1 MYRLSPELAK
11 EIMSKIKPA
20 EINSS
25 GNTAFLPKSLNSIGV
40 IDGMVAVG
48 TDYYY
53 SIECPGNVLYPELPV
68 VETSSVKGYF
78 LYKREE
84 LQKLDEAWNVQRVF
98 VDPVC
103 TSADE
108 QIDVREAAIQVA
120 SDIDKLTAPTINT
133 MEQLISKCP
142 LILDCLDLSR
152 K

>member
-1 MYRLSPELAK
+1 
-11 EIMSKIKPA
+11 
-20 EINSS
+20 
-25 GNTAFLPKSLNSIGV
+25 
-40 IDGMVAVG
+40 MVAVG

-53 SIECPGNVLYPELPV
+53 SIECPGNVIYPELPV

-108 QIDVREAAIQVA
+108 QIDVRDAAIQVA

-133 MEQLISKCP
+133 MEQLVSKVP
-142 LILDCLDLSR
+142 LILDCIDLSR